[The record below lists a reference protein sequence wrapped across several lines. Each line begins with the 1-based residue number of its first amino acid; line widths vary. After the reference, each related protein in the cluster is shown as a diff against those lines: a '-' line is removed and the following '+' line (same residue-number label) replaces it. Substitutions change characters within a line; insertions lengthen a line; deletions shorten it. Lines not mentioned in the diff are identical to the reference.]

1 MGTPATKAKDKY
13 NAAHYDVISVRTPKG
28 GKDAISELARLAGRT
43 RADYIRT
50 VIASHA
56 RSLERHDLAK
66 KVGGGGTIKGSKSA
80 LEGSESIERF
90 ISWANKRCLAPK
102 DELIAQLEAMIERL

>member
-1 MGTPATKAKDKY
+1 MGSAATKAKDKY
-13 NAAHYDVISVRTPKG
+13 NAAHYDVVSVRTPKG

-66 KVGGGGTIKGSKSA
+66 KVGGGGTIKGSKSV
-80 LEGSESIERF
+80 LEGSEAIERF
-90 ISWANKRCLAPK
+90 IAWATKRCLAPK
-102 DELIAQLEAMIERL
+102 AELTAQLEAMIEQL